1 MTTKETTTDE
11 NSTTIKEVKDKED
24 STQKST
30 EAIKNKEKEEEE
42 EIEEEIEEEVE
53 EKDDEEDEPEEE
65 EKNQNETSTNPLPE
79 KTKDGLEIS
88 LELIKKFKEIP
99 NEENDNSICNFILE
113 KGLPMDV
120 KDEHTLALILYFHK
134 LCVSFYKIL
143 NSLKKKNIE
152 KIFLSSLKESYFL
165 FADDSI
171 KHYNYKSLAKKI
183 FPNLKKSQE
192 EFLISVEFNNPSLDD
207 PIIPTPSVFKINQKI
222 LELGLNSQGKL
233 DIYSKIH
240 ILKALIN
247 FINLEKLK
255 PYTKDFQQMEND
267 LIKLYKNSQRE
278 KMSEEKYN
286 EYVEVFTNGEKRED
300 WSKIISSCKKAI
312 SIFQNINDL
321 DSIKIYEKLFIQLL
335 GHLDREVRNEAVKVL
350 NIIYDQTT
358 WQEKSPFPL
367 ENTNVKLLGN
377 DLVLELTVNSSSYS
391 DKSVVLVCSTP
402 CLSKDINYTV
412 TTFLKSSS
420 EEEDEE
426 ENIKLTY
433 NLGKLSKCGYYDWYL
448 VHFSKGRFSNI
459 KIIKNKDIIDGKG
472 RTIVI
477 NKDIQNLSA
486 HEVFPDLI
494 NAEID
499 KNQGRITK
507 RGNFKTLE
515 SKLEEFHNRFINCLY
530 IMGALERDNNIAY
543 DEETGKAIDIGNTE
557 ASPMAVTNRSSIS
570 SLLGGESDFKSLVD
584 KAKSLNMKIIVDSLC
599 RISSSRSNRKYRNVL
614 LRYLDNY
621 SKLQL
626 CYGSDGKSVHYEDST
641 VLNYRKIEAWEMLI
655 SEIKTLI
662 NKFGIDGLHLD
673 NCQIWPHIMELN
685 TIEMYR
691 IDDDGKPAYTPME
704 ILNGEIVIPNSESG
718 YWESDLCEQYANPL
732 LVKLT
737 REIWN
742 NFPEF
747 IFLGECW
754 LEEKY
759 SQRHVSLVKSGII
772 PRMYTLPVIICQ
784 MLGKKILHN
793 GNMEQVPPENVSII
807 KEWYKENY
815 QNLPEG
821 AILVQSSSGQVWPY
835 PALLYGRGNWSAI
848 DLLFTLPDV
857 PMTFM
862 NEIDGEAYRVQIT
875 NVYTS
880 KDNKPEENS
889 ALQSNRLKSRS
900 KSLMKLIEYKE
911 QEQRERERDDNKN
924 MPRVSSRLALNEYLP
939 QYDLS
944 ESISSIINLSG
955 ISMKNAREIDAKQN
969 NLVQTLKKEDEF
981 DLNKIKFRYDQR
993 REMRQNHKSLKEGK
1007 LIYLNAYDNN
1017 NNVHPGIFA
1026 FARQT
1031 PEETGIFAINF
1042 RDQETN
1048 FLLDLSSLLG
1058 ENGNS
1063 NSICYIVDWTLKNEG
1078 EYYFLR
1084 ELTQSHVTRK
1094 IRPYS
1099 TVCFGFS
1106 MIPFNT
1112 ENYNKVME
1120 KSNSRLIADLKSMDN
1135 NSVDFYQVSLQLKE
1149 ILEKKLPIEEF
1160 NKWMNYVLQL
1170 FEKYNINFNDYIKKL
1185 DFIKTN
1191 ESLTSEFFK
1200 YCLILKSIKSPE
1212 PKYSKVISI
1221 AKNLFESN
1229 ILGPI
1234 CFVTPELG
1242 RWSTVGGLGVMVDEL
1257 SQGLRSIG
1265 QEIIMIS
1272 PYYNQNRKGKTDYL
1286 ANDPFNIHYT
1296 KNVSI
1301 QLDNRYEFGV
1311 HYGEGNNGIKYYF
1324 LHNASIFPRP
1334 YPDLGPADI
1343 VREMACFC
1351 KASLQLLCDIGTIP
1365 AIVVTNDW
1373 FTGFTPAYGKC
1384 GAFGDVFKGTTF
1396 LHICHNLEPSY
1407 EGRLYPNSNL
1417 ANIYQFNPDWVIDP
1431 WWKVKILNP
1440 SRCAIL
1446 LSDQWATVSNSY
1458 KQDLQRNS
1466 PLASLLNQK
1475 PHPFAYPNGIF
1486 KEKRLKTLLE
1496 KAGGDRKECKRYI
1509 QQKYFGYKDADYSV
1523 PIYSFVGRLTQQK
1536 GVLLILDAVEEIVR
1550 RTNGKVNIL
1559 VGGMGN
1565 PSDPYVGQCINKINY
1580 LRSKYSYAFWAN
1592 PYEFFTDG
1600 PKINFGSDFGL
1611 MPSLFE
1617 PGGIVQHEFFI
1628 AGTPVIAFKTGGL
1641 KDTVEEFRYDTNT
1654 GNGFT
1659 FESHNAYELIQAIS
1673 RSLGLFQNKEKYEI
1687 CRKNAKNSAIDV
1699 ADVSR
1704 AWCKEFCRLKN
1715 KIFFNVKEAK
1725 DIDENQV
1732 FELKKDNTED
1742 KKEINQ
1748 IKKEVD
1754 DGLIPITFSY
1764 KFEKGKKLNSV
1775 LLCGSFTNWKE
1786 KIELTFDPLTEKWS
1800 KIVRLPKGKHFYKYI
1815 VGNDWI
1821 INPMERNE
1829 RGNDGIVNNVVEV

>member
-30 EAIKNKEKEEEE
+30 EVIKNKEKEEEE

-880 KDNKPEENS
+880 KDSKPEENS

-1200 YCLILKSIKSPE
+1200 YCLILKSIKSPD

>member
-99 NEENDNSICNFILE
+99 NEENDNGICNFILE

-570 SLLGGESDFKSLVD
+570 SLLGGENDFKSLVD

-1200 YCLILKSIKSPE
+1200 YCLILKSIKSPD

>member
-53 EKDDEEDEPEEE
+53 EKDEEEDEPEEE

-1200 YCLILKSIKSPE
+1200 YCLILKSIKSPD

>member
-30 EAIKNKEKEEEE
+30 EVIKNKEKEEEE

-880 KDNKPEENS
+880 KDSKPEENS

-1200 YCLILKSIKSPE
+1200 YCLILKSIKSPD

-1242 RWSTVGGLGVMVDEL
+1242 RWSTVGGLGVMVNEL

>member
-30 EAIKNKEKEEEE
+30 EVIKNKEKEEEE

-570 SLLGGESDFKSLVD
+570 SLLGGENDFKSLVD

-1200 YCLILKSIKSPE
+1200 YCLILKSIKSPD

-1221 AKNLFESN
+1221 AKNLFDSN